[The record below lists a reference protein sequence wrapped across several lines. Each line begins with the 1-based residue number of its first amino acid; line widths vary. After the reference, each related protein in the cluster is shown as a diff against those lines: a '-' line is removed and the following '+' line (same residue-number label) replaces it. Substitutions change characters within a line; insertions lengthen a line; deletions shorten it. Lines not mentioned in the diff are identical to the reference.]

1 MKGEYFFELLLE
13 EIPAWM
19 LDAKLAQVDEQLRRL
34 WQELAGEEPG
44 PEQVKSGAT
53 SRRLWFRLSDLPERQ
68 PDRQEEVKGPAVRV
82 AFDAEGNPTPA
93 LQGFLRKNSAS
104 PDDVERR
111 DDYVW
116 LQRSVRGAVIA
127 DLLVQRIPTLVT
139 SLRWP
144 KMMRWGRGE
153 HSYIRPVHSVVSV
166 LDGEPLPIAI
176 FGVDSG
182 SETRGHRILSNASIT
197 VDSYETYW
205 RELAR
210 HHVVIDAAERV
221 EQMRGRAR
229 ELAAEVAGE
238 PAADEAIWQQ
248 WKYLTEAPGLVRAE
262 FRAEFLEL
270 PREVLIT
277 VMRVHQKQLPVTTAN
292 GELTSSFLAVMDHH
306 SDRDGNVRSGNSF
319 VTNARF
325 ADAKFFHETDR
336 RRPLAAR
343 REELSHLQFQE
354 KLGNYLEKTERIVTL
369 AAELRKIAG
378 SQVAP
383 GELEQAA
390 NLSKCDLVTEMVK
403 EFTELQGQV
412 GGIYAREEGV
422 AETVWQAVYDH
433 YRPQAADDPPPRGEV
448 GALLAVA
455 DKLDTLA
462 GFFSVGLKPTG
473 SKDPFALRR
482 AAQGVIQ
489 ILLHSGEWKLDMPI
503 DTACEAALRPF
514 LDDEARRGAV
524 RGELLEFIA
533 ERLRTLLELQP
544 WGFAYDEI
552 AAVMAAGWLASSH
565 DLLARLHA
573 LREVREHPEFLSIL
587 DSAKRI
593 SNITGS
599 VEGVGAVES
608 QLLEHPSE
616 KHLAAVVAE
625 KEEEIGRLLLAAEYR
640 EALESFIALAPE
652 LEKFFDDVLVM
663 AEDQRVRQNRIALL
677 RRCGDLVGR
686 IADVTRIVV
695 ARKEYQRE

>member
-19 LDAKLAQVDEQLRRL
+19 LDTKLAQIDEQLRRL
-34 WQELAGEEPG
+34 WQELTGEEADR
-44 PEQVKSGAT
+44 EKVLAGAT

-68 PDRQEEVKGPAVRV
+68 PDRQEEAKGPAARV
-82 AFDAEGNPTPA
+82 AFDADGNPTAA

-104 PDDVERR
+104 AGDVERR

-116 LQRSVRGAVIA
+116 LQRSVRGAAIA
-127 DLLVQRIPTLVT
+127 DLLVQRIPPLV
-139 SLRWP
+139 SGLRWP

-166 LDGEPLPIAI
+166 LEGEPLPIEV
-176 FGVDSG
+176 FGVSSG
-182 SETRGHRILSNASIT
+182 NQTRGHRILSNEAIT
-197 VDSYETYW
+197 VDSFDSYR
-205 RELAR
+205 RELAG
-210 HHVVIDAAERV
+210 HHVVADAAERV

-229 ELAAEVAGE
+229 ELAAEVEGQ

-262 FRAEFLEL
+262 FRREFLEL

-277 VMRVHQKQLPVTTAN
+277 VMRVHQKQLPVTAD
-292 GELTSSFLAVMDHH
+292 GKLTNSFLAVMDHH

-336 RRPLAAR
+336 RRPLATR

-354 KLGNYLEKTERIVTL
+354 KLGNYLEKTERIVSL
-369 AAELRKIAG
+369 AAELRMLAG
-378 SQVAP
+378 SPVSP
-383 GELEQAA
+383 SELEQAA
-390 NLSKCDLVTEMVK
+390 SLSKCDLVTEMVK

-412 GGIYAREEGV
+412 GGIYAREEGM
-422 AETVWQAVYDH
+422 AEPVWQAVYDH
-433 YRPQAADDPPPRGEV
+433 YLPLAADGPPPRGEV

-462 GFFSVGLKPTG
+462 GFFSIGLKPTG

-489 ILLHSGEWKLDMPI
+489 ILLHAGEWKLDMPI

-514 LDDEARRGAV
+514 LSDEARRGEV

-533 ERLRTLLELQP
+533 ERLRTLLEQQP

-565 DLLARLHA
+565 DLLARLRA

-593 SNITGS
+593 SNIAGS
-599 VEGVGAVES
+599 SAEVAAVES

-616 KHLAAVVAE
+616 QHLAAAVAD
-625 KEEEIGRLLLAAEYR
+625 KEEEIGRLILAAEYR
-640 EALESFIALAPE
+640 QALESFIALAPE

-663 AEDQRVRQNRIALL
+663 AEDERVRQNRIALL